1 MTAAILPR
9 HFVEKPW
16 GQAGLPAHFGGREE
30 KVGEIWFDR
39 PEAPL
44 PLLCKWLFT
53 SERLSVQVHPSDDQ
67 AQARGLASGKEECW
81 IVTATEGDARLGIG
95 LTKELSDEELR
106 EASLSGAIE
115 DMLDWKTVA
124 PGDWYYIP
132 AGTIHAI
139 GAGVQLVEIQ
149 QNADITYRLYDYG
162 RPRELH
168 LDDGVAVSRPAPYS
182 GDCGASPTSPGLHR
196 LVASPYF
203 TIDRIIGELSIEGQ
217 FEGEAYCIP
226 VSGEFDCSGRS
237 IQPGEVALCSPT
249 KITANSDNCDL
260 LIAQAV

>member
-39 PEAPL
+39 PEEPL

-53 SERLSVQVHPSDDQ
+53 SEKLSVQVHPSDEQ

-95 LTKELSDEELR
+95 LTQQLSDEELR

-182 GDCGASPTSPGLHR
+182 GNCGTSPTSPGLHR

-203 TIDRIIGELSIEGQ
+203 TIDRVIGEVDLSRQPEGDC
-217 FEGEAYCIP
+217 YCIP
-226 VSGEFDCSGRS
+226 VAGEFEISGQ
-237 IQPGEVALCSPT
+237 IFEPGEVALCPVSEIQP
-249 KITANSDNCDL
+249 KSGSCDL